1 MSSLVSIILILAI
14 AVGLALT
21 LGSGGSVTFFWQGYR
36 ADLALATFFILML
49 LFLFFIFTI
58 IKLFSVLY
66 GFPGRLLSL
75 RNSKLIKKKQD
86 LLHEI
91 IISALLKDAFKL
103 KSALKRYRRNFW
115 ERKKNS
121 IEKRI
126 VCLVAISFGEEIFDL
141 VETRDWI
148 DELKAVESEL
158 DVRYRRGELAEA
170 EFAFREGKLQG
181 LAKLLLDFLADNPKS
196 VFGRTLLVRVLLSE
210 GRWEEVIQHVRTL
223 SKYTKNI
230 SFDLKS
236 TLYTSIENLLVEEG
250 LNSIKINRAAGL
262 LKKEELS
269 DRRVVGL
276 LAQSYF
282 SVGEREQA
290 TNLLES
296 YLSKKWDA
304 ELGRVYWNSQN
315 NTKFQLRMVSKWE
328 KKYGEFDSFHICF
341 GNICI
346 SEKLWGKAKDHLFE
360 AVRIRPSVDAFA
372 SLARVYE
379 LTGEPEEANK
389 FWKKAAKLFSD
400 QHNHIELKNRRIK
413 AAVLSIVQQC

>member
-36 ADLALATFFILML
+36 ADLALATFLILTL
-49 LFLFFIFTI
+49 LILFVVFTT
-58 IKLFSVLY
+58 IKLFSALY
-66 GFPGRLLSL
+66 GFPSRLILL

-86 LLHEI
+86 LLYEI

-121 IEKRI
+121 IEKRM
-126 VCLVAISFGEEIFDL
+126 VCLVAISFGEEIFDRS
-141 VETRDWI
+141 EIRDWI
-148 DELKAVESEL
+148 DELKGVESKL

-170 EFAFREGKLQG
+170 EFALREGKLQG

-196 VFGRTLLVRVLLSE
+196 VLGRTLLVRVLLSE
-210 GRWEEVIQHVRTL
+210 GRWEEVIQQLRTL

-236 TLYTSIENLLVEEG
+236 TVYTSIENLLVEEG
-250 LNSIKINRAAGL
+250 LSSIKINRAVGL

-269 DRRVVGL
+269 DRRVVAL

-282 SVGEREQA
+282 RVGEREQA

-296 YLSKKWDA
+296 YLSKKWDS

-315 NTKFQLRMVSKWE
+315 NSKLQLRMVSKWE

-346 SEKLWGKAKDHLFE
+346 TEKLWGKAKGHLFE
-360 AVRIRPSVDAFA
+360 ALRIRPSVDAFA

-400 QHNHIELKNRRIK
+400 QHNHIELKK
-413 AAVLSIVQQC
+413 PTH

>member
-21 LGSGGSVTFFWQGYR
+21 LGSGGSVAFFWQGYR

-75 RNSKLIKKKQD
+75 RNRKLIKKKQD

-91 IISALLKDAFKL
+91 ITSALLKDAFKL
-103 KSALKRYRRNFW
+103 KSALKRYKRNFW

-126 VCLVAISFGEEIFDL
+126 VCLVAISFGDEVFDL
-141 VETRDWI
+141 GETRDWI
-148 DELKAVESEL
+148 DELKAVESDI

-170 EFAFREGKLQG
+170 ELAFKEGKLEG
-181 LAKLLLDFLADNPKS
+181 LAKVVLNFLADNPKS
-196 VFGRTLLVRVLLSE
+196 IFGRTLLVRVLLSE
-210 GRWEEVIQHVRTL
+210 GRWEEVIQQVRIL

-230 SFDLKS
+230 SVDLKS
-236 TLYTSIENLLVEEG
+236 AFYTSIEKLLVEEG

-276 LAQSYF
+276 LAESYF
-282 SVGEREQA
+282 SVGEREQG

-296 YLSKKWDA
+296 YLNKKWDA

-315 NTKFQLRMVSKWE
+315 NTKLQLRMVSKWE
-328 KKYGEFDSFHICF
+328 KKYDKFDSFHVCF

-360 AVRIRPSVDAFA
+360 AVKIRPSVDAFV

-379 LTGEPEEANK
+379 LTGESEEANK
-389 FWKKAAKLFSD
+389 FLKKAAKLFSE
-400 QHNHIELKNRRIK
+400 QHNHIELTKLTN
-413 AAVLSIVQQC
+413 

>member
-1 MSSLVSIILILAI
+1 MSSLVSIILTLAI

-49 LFLFFIFTI
+49 LSLFLIFTI
-58 IKLFSVLY
+58 IRLFSTLY

-91 IISALLKDAFKL
+91 IISALLQDSFKL

-126 VCLVAISFGEEIFDL
+126 VCLVAINSGEEIFDL
-141 VETRDWI
+141 VETRGWI
-148 DELKAVESEL
+148 DELKVVESEL

-170 EFAFREGKLQG
+170 EFAIREGKPQG
-181 LAKLLLDFLADNPKS
+181 LAKLLLDFLTDNPKS

-210 GRWEEVIQHVRTL
+210 GRWEEVIQQVRTL
-223 SKYTKNI
+223 SKFKKNI

-236 TLYTSIENLLVEEG
+236 TLYTSIENLLLEEG
-250 LNSIKINRAAGL
+250 LSSIKINRAAGL
-262 LKKEELS
+262 LKKEEFS

-296 YLSKKWDA
+296 YLNKKWDA
-304 ELGRVYWNSQN
+304 ELGKIYWNSQN
-315 NTKFQLRMVSKWE
+315 NTKLQLRMISKWE
-328 KKYGEFDSFHICF
+328 KRYGEFDSFHICF

-360 AVRIRPSVDAFA
+360 AIRIQPTVDAFA
-372 SLARVYE
+372 SLGRLYE
-379 LTGEPEEANK
+379 LTGEPEKANK
-389 FWKKAAKLFSD
+389 FWKKAAKLFSY
-400 QHNHIELKNRRIK
+400 QHN
-413 AAVLSIVQQC
+413 

>member
-1 MSSLVSIILILAI
+1 MSSLVSIILTLAI

-49 LFLFFIFTI
+49 FFLFLVFTTI
-58 IKLFSVLY
+58 RLFSMLY

-91 IISALLKDAFKL
+91 IITALLQDAFKL

-126 VCLVAISFGEEIFDL
+126 VCLVAINSGEEIFDL
-141 VETRDWI
+141 VETRGWI
-148 DELKAVESEL
+148 DELKVVESEL
-158 DVRYRRGELAEA
+158 DVRYKRGELAEA
-170 EFAFREGKLQG
+170 EFALKEGKLQG
-181 LAKLLLDFLADNPKS
+181 LVKLLLDFLADNPKS

-210 GRWEEVIQHVRTL
+210 GRWEEVIQQVRTL
-223 SKYTKNI
+223 SKFKQNI

-236 TLYTSIENLLVEEG
+236 TLYTSIENLLLEG
-250 LNSIKINRAAGL
+250 GLSSIKINRAAGL
-262 LKKEELS
+262 LKKEEFS

-276 LAQSYF
+276 FAQSYF

-296 YLSKKWDA
+296 YLNKKWDA

-315 NTKFQLRMVSKWE
+315 NTKLQLRMISKWE
-328 KKYGEFDSFHICF
+328 KRYGEFDSFHICF

-346 SEKLWGKAKDHLFE
+346 REKLWGKAKDHLFD
-360 AVRIRPSVDAFA
+360 AIKIRPSVDAFA
-372 SLARVYE
+372 SLARLYE

-389 FWKKAAKLFSD
+389 FWKKAAKLSSY
-400 QHNHIELKNRRIK
+400 QHNHVEQKK
-413 AAVLSIVQQC
+413 PTH

>member
-21 LGSGGSVTFFWQGYR
+21 LGAGGSVTFYWQGYR

-49 LFLFFIFTI
+49 LLLFLVFTI
-58 IKLFSVLY
+58 IRLFSVLY

-75 RNSKLIKKKQD
+75 RNSKLSKKKQD
-86 LLHEI
+86 LVQEI
-91 IISALLKDAFKL
+91 ITSALLKDAFKL
-103 KSALKRYRRNFW
+103 KSALKRYRTNFW
-115 ERKKNS
+115 KRKKNS

-126 VCLVAISFGEEIFDL
+126 VCLVAISFGEEIFDR
-141 VETRDWI
+141 VEIRGWI
-148 DELKAVESEL
+148 DELKAVESDL

-170 EFAFREGKLQG
+170 EFAFREGNLQG
-181 LAKLLLDFLADNPKS
+181 LAKPVLDFLADNPKS
-196 VFGRTLLVRVLLSE
+196 ILGRALLVKVLLSE
-210 GRWEEVIQHVRTL
+210 GRWEEVIQQIRAL
-223 SKYTKNI
+223 SKHTKNI

-250 LNSIKINRAAGL
+250 LNSIKINRTAGL

-282 SVGEREQA
+282 SVGEREQG

-296 YLSKKWDA
+296 YLNKKWDA
-304 ELGRVYWNSQN
+304 ELGRIYWNAQN
-315 NTKFQLRMVSKWE
+315 NTKLQLRMVSKWE
-328 KKYGEFDSFHICF
+328 KKYDKYDSFHICF

-346 SEKLWGKAKDHLFE
+346 SEKLWGKAKSHLLE

-400 QHNHIELKNRRIK
+400 HQSQIALKKTDVSKQRDY
-413 AAVLSIVQQC
+413 Q

>member
-1 MSSLVSIILILAI
+1 MSSLVSIILTLAI

-36 ADLALATFFILML
+36 ADLSLATFFILTL
-49 LFLFFIFTI
+49 LFLFLIFTI
-58 IKLFSVLY
+58 IRLFSTLY

-91 IISALLKDAFKL
+91 IINALLQDSFKL

-115 ERKKNS
+115 ERKKNN

-126 VCLVAISFGEEIFDL
+126 VCLVAINSGEEIFDP
-141 VETRDWI
+141 VETRGWI
-148 DELKAVESEL
+148 DELKVVESEL
-158 DVRYRRGELAEA
+158 DVRYRRSELAEA
-170 EFAFREGKLQG
+170 EFALREGKLGG
-181 LAKLLLDFLADNPKS
+181 LAKILLDFLADNPKS
-196 VFGRTLLVRVLLSE
+196 VFGRTLLVRVLLAE
-210 GRWEEVIQHVRTL
+210 GRWEEVIQQVRTL
-223 SKYTKNI
+223 SKFTKNI
-230 SFDLKS
+230 PFDLKS
-236 TLYTSIENLLVEEG
+236 TLYTSIENLLLEEG
-250 LNSIKINRAAGL
+250 LSSIKINRAAGL
-262 LKKEELS
+262 LKKEEFS

-276 LAQSYF
+276 FAQSYF

-296 YLSKKWDA
+296 YLNKKWDA

-315 NTKFQLRMVSKWE
+315 NAKLQLRMISKWE
-328 KKYGEFDSFHICF
+328 KRYGEFDSFHICF

-360 AVRIRPSVDAFA
+360 AIRIRPSVDAFV

-400 QHNHIELKNRRIK
+400 QQNHVELKK
-413 AAVLSIVQQC
+413 PTH

>member
-1 MSSLVSIILILAI
+1 MSSLVSIILTLAI

-49 LFLFFIFTI
+49 FFLFLVFTTI
-58 IKLFSVLY
+58 RLFSMLY

-91 IISALLKDAFKL
+91 IITALLQDSFKL
-103 KSALKRYRRNFW
+103 KSALKRYRRDFW
-115 ERKKNS
+115 ERKKSS

-126 VCLVAISFGEEIFDL
+126 VCLLAINSGEEIFDL
-141 VETRDWI
+141 VETRGWI
-148 DELKAVESEL
+148 DELKVVESEL
-158 DVRYRRGELAEA
+158 DVRYKRGELAEA
-170 EFAFREGKLQG
+170 EFALKEGKLQG
-181 LAKLLLDFLADNPKS
+181 LVKLLLDFLADNPKS

-210 GRWEEVIQHVRTL
+210 GRWEEVIQQVRTL
-223 SKYTKNI
+223 SKFKQNI

-236 TLYTSIENLLVEEG
+236 TLYTSIENLLLEG
-250 LNSIKINRAAGL
+250 GLSSIKINRAAGL
-262 LKKEELS
+262 LKKEEFS

-276 LAQSYF
+276 FAQSYF

-296 YLSKKWDA
+296 YLNKKWDA

-315 NTKFQLRMVSKWE
+315 NTKLQLRMISKWE
-328 KKYGEFDSFHICF
+328 KRYGEFDSFHICF

-346 SEKLWGKAKDHLFE
+346 REKLWGKAKDHLFD
-360 AVRIRPSVDAFA
+360 AIKIRPSVDAFA
-372 SLARVYE
+372 SLARLYE

-389 FWKKAAKLFSD
+389 FWKKAAKLSSY
-400 QHNHIELKNRRIK
+400 QHNHVEQKK
-413 AAVLSIVQQC
+413 PTH

>member
-1 MSSLVSIILILAI
+1 MSSLLSIILVLAI

-36 ADLALATFFILML
+36 ADIALATFFILML
-49 LFLFFIFTI
+49 LLLFLVFMI

-66 GFPGRLLSL
+66 GLPGHLLSL
-75 RNSKLIKKKQD
+75 RKNKLIKKKQD

-91 IISALLKDAFKL
+91 ITSALLKDAFKL

-115 ERKKNS
+115 ERGNTR

-141 VETRDWI
+141 VEIREWV
-148 DELKAVESEL
+148 DELKVVESDL

-170 EFAFREGKLQG
+170 EFAFKEGKLQG
-181 LAKLLLDFLADNPKS
+181 LAKLVLDFLADNPKS
-196 VFGRTLLVRVLLSE
+196 IFGRTLLIKVLLSE
-210 GRWEEVIQHVRTL
+210 GRWEEVLQQVRTL
-223 SKYTKNI
+223 SKYKKNI

-236 TLYTSIENLLVEEG
+236 TIYTSIENLLMEEG
-250 LNSIKINRAAGL
+250 LNSIKINRTMGL

-269 DRRVVGL
+269 DGRIVGL
-276 LAQSYF
+276 LAKSYF
-282 SVGEREQA
+282 SVGEREQG

-296 YLSKKWDA
+296 YLNKKWDA
-304 ELGRVYWNSQN
+304 ELGKLYWNSQN
-315 NTKFQLRMVSKWE
+315 NTKLQLRMVSKWE
-328 KKYGEFDSFHICF
+328 KKYDKFDSFHVCF

-360 AVRIRPSVDAFA
+360 AVKIRPSVDGFV

-379 LTGEPEEANK
+379 LTGELEEANK
-389 FWKKAAKLFSD
+389 FWKTAAKLISD
-400 QHNHIELKNRRIK
+400 QNNHIELLKTRH
-413 AAVLSIVQQC
+413 

>member
-49 LFLFFIFTI
+49 FFLFFIFTI
-58 IKLFSVLY
+58 IKLFSVVY

-75 RNSKLIKKKQD
+75 RNRKLIQKKQD
-86 LLHEI
+86 LIHEI
-91 IISALLKDAFKL
+91 ITSALLKDAFKL
-103 KSALKRYRRNFW
+103 KSALKRYKRNFW
-115 ERKKNS
+115 ESKKNS

-126 VCLVAISFGEEIFDL
+126 VCLVAISYGEEIFDL
-141 VETRDWI
+141 LEIKDWI
-148 DELKAVESEL
+148 DELKAVESDL

-170 EFAFREGKLQG
+170 EFAFKEGKLKG
-181 LAKLLLDFLADNPKS
+181 LAKLVLDFLADNPKS
-196 VFGRTLLVRVLLSE
+196 TFGRTLLVRVLLSE
-210 GRWEEVIQHVRTL
+210 SRWEEVIQQVRTL
-223 SKYTKNI
+223 SKHTKNI
-230 SFDLKS
+230 SVDLKS
-236 TLYTSIENLLVEEG
+236 ALYTSIENLLVKEG
-250 LNSIKINRAAGL
+250 LNSIKINRTAGL
-262 LKKEELS
+262 LKREELS

-276 LAQSYF
+276 LAKSYF
-282 SVGEREQA
+282 SVGEREQG

-296 YLSKKWDA
+296 YLNKKWDA

-315 NTKFQLRMVSKWE
+315 NTKLQLRMVSKWE
-328 KKYGEFDSFHICF
+328 KKYDKFDSFHVCF

-346 SEKLWGKAKDHLFE
+346 SEKLWGKAKYHLFE
-360 AVRIRPSVDAFA
+360 AVKIQPSVDAFV

-389 FWKKAAKLFSD
+389 FLKKAAKLFSD
-400 QHNHIELKNRRIK
+400 QRNHIELTKLTN
-413 AAVLSIVQQC
+413 

>member
-1 MSSLVSIILILAI
+1 MSSLVSIILTLAI

-36 ADLALATFFILML
+36 ADLALATFFILTL
-49 LFLFFIFTI
+49 LFLFLIFTI
-58 IKLFSVLY
+58 IRLFSTIY

-91 IISALLKDAFKL
+91 IVNALLKDSFKL

-126 VCLVAISFGEEIFDL
+126 VCLVAINSGEEIFDR
-141 VETRDWI
+141 VETRGWI
-148 DELKAVESEL
+148 DELKVVESEL
-158 DVRYRRGELAEA
+158 DVRYRRSELAEA
-170 EFAFREGKLQG
+170 EFALREGKLGG
-181 LAKLLLDFLADNPKS
+181 LAKILLDFLADNPKS

-210 GRWEEVIQHVRTL
+210 GRWEEVIQQVRTL
-223 SKYTKNI
+223 SKFTKNI
-230 SFDLKS
+230 PFDLKS
-236 TLYTSIENLLVEEG
+236 TMYTSIENLLLEEG
-250 LNSIKINRAAGL
+250 LSSIKINRAAGL
-262 LKKEELS
+262 LKKEEFS
-269 DRRVVGL
+269 DRRVVRL
-276 LAQSYF
+276 FAQSYF

-296 YLSKKWDA
+296 YLNKKWDA

-315 NTKFQLRMVSKWE
+315 NAKLQLRMISKWE
-328 KKYGEFDSFHICF
+328 KRYGEFDSFHICF

-360 AVRIRPSVDAFA
+360 AIRIRPSVDAFV

-389 FWKKAAKLFSD
+389 FWKKAAKLFSN
-400 QHNHIELKNRRIK
+400 QHNHVELKK
-413 AAVLSIVQQC
+413 PTH

>member
-1 MSSLVSIILILAI
+1 MDFLGRLIL
-14 AVGLALT
+14 
-21 LGSGGSVTFFWQGYR
+21 
-36 ADLALATFFILML
+36 
-49 LFLFFIFTI
+49 
-58 IKLFSVLY
+58 
-66 GFPGRLLSL
+66 L

-121 IEKRI
+121 IEKRM

-141 VETRDWI
+141 SEIRDWI
-148 DELKAVESEL
+148 DELKGVESKL

-170 EFAFREGKLQG
+170 EFALREGKLQG

-210 GRWEEVIQHVRTL
+210 GRWEEVIQHLRTL

-236 TLYTSIENLLVEEG
+236 TVYTSIENLLVEEG
-250 LNSIKINRAAGL
+250 LSSIKINRAAGL

-315 NTKFQLRMVSKWE
+315 NSKLQLRMVSKWE

-346 SEKLWGKAKDHLFE
+346 SEKLWGKARSIFL
-360 AVRIRPSVDAFA
+360 RP
-372 SLARVYE
+372 
-379 LTGEPEEANK
+379 
-389 FWKKAAKLFSD
+389 
-400 QHNHIELKNRRIK
+400 
-413 AAVLSIVQQC
+413 

>member
-49 LFLFFIFTI
+49 FFLFFIFTI
-58 IKLFSVLY
+58 IKLFSVVY

-75 RNSKLIKKKQD
+75 RNRKLIQKKQD
-86 LLHEI
+86 LIHEI
-91 IISALLKDAFKL
+91 ITSALLKDAFKL
-103 KSALKRYRRNFW
+103 KSALKRYKRNFW
-115 ERKKNS
+115 ESKKNS

-126 VCLVAISFGEEIFDL
+126 VCLVAISYGEEIFDL
-141 VETRDWI
+141 LEIKDWI
-148 DELKAVESEL
+148 DELKAVESDL

-170 EFAFREGKLQG
+170 EFAFKEGKLKG
-181 LAKLLLDFLADNPKS
+181 LAKLVLDFLADNPKS
-196 VFGRTLLVRVLLSE
+196 TFGRTLLVRVLLSE
-210 GRWEEVIQHVRTL
+210 SRWEEVIQQVRTL
-223 SKYTKNI
+223 SKHTKNI
-230 SFDLKS
+230 SVDLKS
-236 TLYTSIENLLVEEG
+236 ALYTSIENLLVKEG
-250 LNSIKINRAAGL
+250 LNSIKINRTAGL
-262 LKKEELS
+262 LKREELS

-276 LAQSYF
+276 LAKSYF
-282 SVGEREQA
+282 SVGEREQG

-296 YLSKKWDA
+296 YLNKKWDA

-315 NTKFQLRMVSKWE
+315 NTKLQLRMVSKWE
-328 KKYGEFDSFHICF
+328 KKYDKFDSFHVCF

-346 SEKLWGKAKDHLFE
+346 SEKLWGKAKYHLFE
-360 AVRIRPSVDAFA
+360 AVKIQPSVDAFV

-389 FWKKAAKLFSD
+389 FLKKVAKLFSD
-400 QHNHIELKNRRIK
+400 QRNHIELTKLTN
-413 AAVLSIVQQC
+413 

>member
-21 LGSGGSVTFFWQGYR
+21 LGSGGSVTFFWQDYR

-58 IKLFSVLY
+58 IKLFSVVY

-75 RNSKLIKKKQD
+75 RNRKLIQKKQD
-86 LLHEI
+86 LIHEI
-91 IISALLKDAFKL
+91 ITSALLKDAFKL
-103 KSALKRYRRNFW
+103 KSALKRYKRNFW
-115 ERKKNS
+115 ESKKNS

-126 VCLVAISFGEEIFDL
+126 VCLVAISYGEEIFDL
-141 VETRDWI
+141 LEIKDWI
-148 DELKAVESEL
+148 DELKAVESDL

-170 EFAFREGKLQG
+170 EFAFKEGKLKG
-181 LAKLLLDFLADNPKS
+181 LAKLVLDFLADNPKS
-196 VFGRTLLVRVLLSE
+196 TFGRTLLVRVLLSE
-210 GRWEEVIQHVRTL
+210 SRWEEVIQQVRTL
-223 SKYTKNI
+223 SKHTKNI
-230 SFDLKS
+230 SVDLKS
-236 TLYTSIENLLVEEG
+236 ALYTSIENLLVKEG
-250 LNSIKINRAAGL
+250 LNSIKINRTAGL
-262 LKKEELS
+262 LKREELS

-276 LAQSYF
+276 LAKSYF
-282 SVGEREQA
+282 SVGEREQG

-296 YLSKKWDA
+296 YLNKKWDA

-315 NTKFQLRMVSKWE
+315 NTKLQLRMVSKWE
-328 KKYGEFDSFHICF
+328 KKYDKFDSFHVCF

-346 SEKLWGKAKDHLFE
+346 SEKLWGKAKYHLFE
-360 AVRIRPSVDAFA
+360 AVKIQPSVDAFV

-389 FWKKAAKLFSD
+389 FLKKAAKLFSD
-400 QHNHIELKNRRIK
+400 QRNHIELTKLTN
-413 AAVLSIVQQC
+413 